1 MINLQTAT
9 EISPIFLTVIL
20 IIYLIIVELGTPK
33 MRKALLPF
41 VIVLTII
48 FLIFAGTS
56 VYNTYIGLK

>member
-1 MINLQTAT
+1 
-9 EISPIFLTVIL
+9 
-20 IIYLIIVELGTPK
+20 